1 MPVLKR
7 IVAFSTLSCF
17 QQIYAD
23 SLKHAQSYSN
33 TIFLLD
39 VHQSQEEMKM
49 SKSIAFCKIHLVY
62 EKRPIYN

>member
-7 IVAFSTLSCF
+7 IVVFSTLSCF

-33 TIFLLD
+33 NFFLLD
-39 VHQSQEEMKM
+39 AHQSQEEMKM
-49 SKSIAFCKIHLVY
+49 SKSIAFVKIHLAY
-62 EKRPIYN
+62 EKRSVDN